1 MLSGWLHIYM
11 DNNQNFIKV
20 GRISS
25 KVEKNLNITLT
36 SNPSIFLNE
45 GFLDA
50 LASKRP
56 NSYPN
61 DIIEITNL
69 VKKPNFVFYLRE
81 NKELVYA
88 KTYILD
94 HATYFLVLYVSR
106 SGKPKRWY
114 GKMFKCMPLSNCSY
128 LFNNY
133 DSTRIS

>member
-94 HATYFLVLYVSR
+94 HAPYFLLPCLTAAIYLIIMIR
-106 SGKPKRWY
+106 LGFPK
-114 GKMFKCMPLSNCSY
+114 L
-128 LFNNY
+128 
-133 DSTRIS
+133 ISSFVA

>member
-56 NSYPN
+56 NCYPN
-61 DIIEITNL
+61 DIREITNL

-81 NKELVYA
+81 
-88 KTYILD
+88 I
-94 HATYFLVLYVSR
+94 
-106 SGKPKRWY
+106 
-114 GKMFKCMPLSNCSY
+114 
-128 LFNNY
+128 
-133 DSTRIS
+133 

>member
-11 DNNQNFIKV
+11 DNIQNFIKV

-50 LASKRP
+50 LASERP

-81 NKELVYA
+81 NKELVM
-88 KTYILD
+88 
-94 HATYFLVLYVSR
+94 R
-106 SGKPKRWY
+106 KPI
-114 GKMFKCMPLSNCSY
+114 F
-128 LFNNY
+128 
-133 DSTRIS
+133 